1 MTTNIRH
8 ITESPNFEPR
18 TDSIYVAL
26 PGDLTVVAAIRP

>member
-18 TDSIYVAL
+18 TDSIYVAML
-26 PGDLTVVAAIRP
+26 GAR